1 MARSSAEI
9 VAQLSEEDRVFIAE
23 RMAQA
28 DRKLERLRK
37 RDAGIAEKLTT
48 LLRLH
53 REEKPMNRRI
63 DLGDLQFRQ
72 IVDRTMGAGSM
83 PAFGVKADMSQSCF
97 DVRL

>member
-72 IVDRTMGAGSM
+72 IVDRTMG
-83 PAFGVKADMSQSCF
+83 CRIN
-97 DVRL
+97 VRFRG